1 VGWAIS
7 TAEIDPHLSMKH
19 IRNLTVRGVLVPLAL
34 LALVIAS
41 SVPASASPLTVTTPD
56 SVRITIGSLSMNW

>member
-1 VGWAIS
+1 
-7 TAEIDPHLSMKH
+7 MKH

-34 LALVIAS
+34 LALVSAS

-56 SVRITIGSLSMNW
+56 SAHITIGPLSMNW